1 MLNKHNKSQNKN
13 NLNNN
18 ANFKKSK
25 SKASFTK
32 QTILS
37 PKKNLSHNIN
47 YINPDYNEIN
57 TPSFNINISSSN
69 KNNNNTLKQKI
80 ENNNIQRKNI
90 DNQLLKS
97 KIEEENSYNLLKEKY
112 LEYLKITFDGN
123 IPNHTKEEEYLNEK
137 LLRSLAKNEVQLK
150 MKI

>member
-57 TPSFNINISSSN
+57 TPSFNINIS
-69 KNNNNTLKQKI
+69 
-80 ENNNIQRKNI
+80 
-90 DNQLLKS
+90 
-97 KIEEENSYNLLKEKY
+97 
-112 LEYLKITFDGN
+112 
-123 IPNHTKEEEYLNEK
+123 
-137 LLRSLAKNEVQLK
+137 
-150 MKI
+150 